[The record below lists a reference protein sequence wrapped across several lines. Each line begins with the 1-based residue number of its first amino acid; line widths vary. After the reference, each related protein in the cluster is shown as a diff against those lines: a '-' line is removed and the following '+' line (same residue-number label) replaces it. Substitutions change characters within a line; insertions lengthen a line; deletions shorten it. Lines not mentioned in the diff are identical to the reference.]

1 MCGLFPEGRVPRIG
15 SPTPDLPLT
24 LTLIS
29 TLHLHLLS
37 AFAVN
42 VTSGQPLW
50 DMLLGMHYPGSSIGG
65 DFLFIVGYEVSV
77 VNPMGY
83 LNVYDVF
90 TGQCP
95 LYLQSPLLTA
105 GAFDLPVSS
114 PDGALG
120 LTVNNVQASS
130 CAGMRCSSRSP
141 SSLCTRTLQQATPVY
156 VFCFFYCHRIGHGVP
171 VVFM

>member
-1 MCGLFPEGRVPRIG
+1 
-15 SPTPDLPLT
+15 
-24 LTLIS
+24 
-29 TLHLHLLS
+29 
-37 AFAVN
+37 
-42 VTSGQPLW
+42 
-50 DMLLGMHYPGSSIGG
+50 MLLGMHYPGSSIGG
-65 DFLFIVGYEVSV
+65 DSLFIVGYEVSV
-77 VNPMGY
+77 ANPMGY

-130 CAGMRCSSRSP
+130 CAG
-141 SSLCTRTLQQATPVY
+141 
-156 VFCFFYCHRIGHGVP
+156 G
-171 VVFM
+171 